1 MVMEPTIKAI
11 TPLYPH
17 GFFVQWDVRDA
28 TESGVYTFDIYRSG
42 WNEGPWEKLA
52 GGLIDQYAYVDRFG
66 APFSQTT
73 ESVLQPNQL
82 ALYRPFWYRVVVTS
96 PSGKIAEAVEN
107 FHPRDEEAI
116 NDRKMSQY
124 HRKALRDFRLSLK
137 FNGTRC
143 FILKRK
149 HWGVRCECVD
159 KKTREIVR
167 SSCRKC
173 WGAGIIGGYWSP
185 HVTYARRNVT
195 TNASAITPQ
204 GKSDATDTKFWM
216 PDFPSL
222 ESEDVIVFARDKS
235 RWRIDQTVSTEIRL
249 QQVHQVVSAQ
259 VIDRSH
265 ILYQFPVDPD
275 VMEALF

>member
-1 MVMEPTIKAI
+1 MALEIKAI

-17 GFFVQWDVRDA
+17 GFFIQWSIKEA
-28 TESGVYTFDIYRSG
+28 TESGEYTFDVYRSG
-42 WNEGPWEKLA
+42 WKEGPWELIA
-52 GGLIDQYAYVDRFG
+52 RGLSNRYAYVDRFG
-66 APFSQTT
+66 APALETT

-82 ALYRPFWYRVVVTS
+82 ALYRPFWYRVVVTTPAGNALEDVDS
-96 PSGKIAEAVEN
+96 FQARNEG
-107 FHPRDEEAI
+107 AI
-116 NDRKMSQY
+116 NDNKMSQY
-124 HRKALRDFRLSLK
+124 HRKATRDFRLSLK
-137 FNGTRC
+137 FNGTKC
-143 FILKRK
+143 AILKRK
-149 HWGVRCECVD
+149 HWGVRCDCVD

-173 WGAGIIGGYWSP
+173 WGAGIVGGYWAP
-185 HVTYARRNVT
+185 HISYARRSVT

-222 ESEDVIVFARDKS
+222 ENEDVILFLRDKS
-235 RWRIDQTVSTEIRL
+235 RWRVDQTVGTEIRL
-249 QQVHQVVSAQ
+249 HQVHQVVSAQ

-275 VMEALF
+275 VMEAIF